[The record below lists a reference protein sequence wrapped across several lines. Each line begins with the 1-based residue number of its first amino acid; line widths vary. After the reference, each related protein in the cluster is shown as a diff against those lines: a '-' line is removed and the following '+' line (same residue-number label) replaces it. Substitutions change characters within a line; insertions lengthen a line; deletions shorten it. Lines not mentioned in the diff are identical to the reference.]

1 MYHGLVG
8 GFNLTILKNISQVGD
23 IGRMTS
29 HILWKKKF
37 QTTNQLGIAPTM
49 ISMEIMGLLMGNA
62 WTVTFDDG
70 DIMGI

>member
-1 MYHGLVG
+1 MV
-8 GFNLTILKNISQVGD
+8 LTILKNISQLGD

-29 HILWKKKF
+29 HILWKKQF
-37 QTTNQLGIAPTM
+37 QTINQLGIAPTT

-62 WTVTFDDG
+62 WTITLNDG

>member
-29 HILWKKKF
+29 HILWKKKVPNH
-37 QTTNQLGIAPTM
+37 QPVGNSTNYDLY
-49 ISMEIMGLLMGNA
+49 GNHGA
-62 WTVTFDDG
+62 FNGKCMDSY
-70 DIMGI
+70 IR